1 MGTRRSATESG
12 FLPHEQR
19 TAPQVESVDGFE
31 ILVSSPPPHPAA
43 DDSQA
48 DPEKGLG
55 EDSSGSMAYY
65 VAGLVLL
72 VVVAGIIFL
81 PVRPDAVVKSNAVMD
96 RVTMPGGEKHD
107 LEHAADYATSGRSQ
121 EGNEGIWRLYD
132 LETRV
137 STDIRQALQCDKD
150 NKYRYLLTYGY
161 DDSPADLGGYWL
173 GHRLDEKEWI
183 TIIGPDKK
191 HQKHGDVRGK
201 TLTSL
206 PTLEALKKVYA
217 LDEAKAVLAQYG
229 LEQHFDITARRP
241 KDLDEVNVKT
251 KMKEAGH
258 ANIAVKLS
266 DDGNSSQSPL
276 ERRIRSQHSPRPNR
290 RRLTESRFEELCR
303 RLDPNR
309 Q

>member
-1 MGTRRSATESG
+1 MG
-12 FLPHEQR
+12 
-19 TAPQVESVDGFE
+19 
-31 ILVSSPPPHPAA
+31 
-43 DDSQA
+43 
-48 DPEKGLG
+48 GLG

-81 PVRPDAVVKSNAVMD
+81 PVRPDAIVKSNAVMD
-96 RVTMPGGEKHD
+96 RVTLPGG
-107 LEHAADYATSGRSQ
+107 
-121 EGNEGIWRLYD
+121 
-132 LETRV
+132 
-137 STDIRQALQCDKD
+137 
-150 NKYRYLLTYGY
+150 
-161 DDSPADLGGYWL
+161 
-173 GHRLDEKEWI
+173 EKEWI

-191 HQKHGDVRGK
+191 HQRHGDVRGK

-229 LEQHFDITARRP
+229 LEQHFDITARDPRP

-251 KMKEAGH
+251 EMKEADH

-276 ERRIRSQHSPRPNR
+276 ERRIRSQHSPRPHRR